1 MMSRDVARAT
11 PLRNIETARKGLSS
25 RIAAIR
31 NYPMGELIYQRT
43 IVGYHGCDAKVADD
57 ALLSGELLDQ
67 SENKHD
73 WLGKGVYFWEHGPQR
88 AIDWAKD
95 EASRAPDKIRTPSV
109 LGAYIHLGQC
119 FDLLDTA
126 NNRMLAQLYPK
137 FVEFTEAQ
145 GKLMPANKPVPGTA
159 EA

>member
-1 MMSRDVARAT
+1 
-11 PLRNIETARKGLSS
+11 
-25 RIAAIR
+25 
-31 NYPMGELIYQRT
+31 MGELIYQRT

-126 NNRMLAQLYPK
+126 NTRMLAQLYPK